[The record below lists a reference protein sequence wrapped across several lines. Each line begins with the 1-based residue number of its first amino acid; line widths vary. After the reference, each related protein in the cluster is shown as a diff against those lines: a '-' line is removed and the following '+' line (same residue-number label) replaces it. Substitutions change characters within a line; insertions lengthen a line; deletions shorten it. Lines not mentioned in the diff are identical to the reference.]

1 MCLTEEKVVMMQSY
15 CKSDSPKYQKGQD
28 GSCNGRKSLPDVDF
42 KLQFSLILPP
52 LYSLT
57 IGSYIS
63 ERSSRYEACGKFG
76 GHERCVRALELPL

>member
-1 MCLTEEKVVMMQSY
+1 MVMMQSY

-28 GSCNGRKSLPDVDF
+28 GSCNGRKSLLVLDF
-42 KLQFSLILPP
+42 KLQFSLIFPH

-63 ERSSRYEACGKFG
+63 VHSSRYQAHGKFG
-76 GHERCVRALELPL
+76 GHKRCVRALKLPP

>member
-28 GSCNGRKSLPDVDF
+28 GSCNGRKSLPVLDF
-42 KLQFSLILPP
+42 KLEFSLILPP

-63 ERSSRYEACGKFG
+63 MHSSRYEACGKFV

>member
-1 MCLTEEKVVMMQSY
+1 MMQSY
-15 CKSDSPKYQKGQD
+15 CKSDSRKYQKGQD
-28 GSCNGRKSLPDVDF
+28 GSCNGRKSLPVLDF

-63 ERSSRYEACGKFG
+63 MRSLKYEARGKFG
-76 GHERCVRALELPL
+76 GHERCARAPELPL